1 MKRMKRAAS
10 GWREGGGLVLRPRM
24 PGCAGVAVHIV
35 GPSWMVIWQGACV
48 RSVTPTGEMDEHE
61 GKEWHELVVSH
72 DHGETWFAVRMI
84 GEPELE

>member
-1 MKRMKRAAS
+1 MKRMKTAAN

-24 PGCAGVAVHIV
+24 PGRARVSVDIGY
-35 GPSWMVIWQGACV
+35 PSWMVVWQGAFV

-61 GKEWHELVVSH
+61 GMEWHELVVSH
-72 DHGETWFAVRMI
+72 DHGETWFTVQMI